1 VPFTLSFVPST
12 AKAEPTVELRDR
24 LLVGTKDTIS
34 RFGWDRTSVS
44 KICGAVGL
52 TSGAFYPRFAGRV
65 DAAIALWSESLQ
77 PMVIN
82 ETINLLDLLDR
93 EDHQGFITAMQR
105 FADGSRDLDVVIE
118 LILAAQ
124 FDERLAETVGRD
136 LREVLLARLHRE
148 DPAVAAS
155 RVLALVVA
163 FGLTMSRH
171 RSWAK
176 SLDLTQELNW
186 YFKSLTQPGPV
197 TEVPI
202 VRADYLLNP
211 RTVSDD
217 PLMSAFYEN
226 GYLALSEVG
235 YASANLKGIC
245 KRAGLTTGYLFA
257 RHGGKLDY
265 FLAVIRQGWKA
276 NFEKGVAFANEVAG
290 NYGPLVAEAVVLRE
304 FAQPDYRGQVR
315 CNLEIQ
321 RLARFNAE
329 AALMVDNQE
338 VTLLKQMTARH
349 DVPGTASFATAMAV
363 GNGMFFL
370 TTFLPGLETIDF
382 VAPLSTLLRLK
393 GITTEGD
400 ETVA

>member
-1 VPFTLSFVPST
+1 VPGTPQVAPR
-12 AKAEPTVELRDR
+12 VELRDR
-24 LLVGTKDTIS
+24 LLVGTKDAIF

-52 TSGAFYPRFAGRV
+52 TSGAFYPRFATRV
-65 DAAIALWSESLQ
+65 DAAIALWSEWLG

-82 ETINLLDLLDR
+82 EASNLLDRLDQKDR
-93 EDHQGFITAMQR
+93 QGFVTAMQH
-105 FADGSRDLDVVIE
+105 FADGSKDLDVVIE

-124 FDERLAETVGRD
+124 FDERLALIVGQD
-136 LREVLLARLHRE
+136 LREALLDRLHRE
-148 DPAVAAS
+148 DAPAAAS

-176 SLDLTQELNW
+176 NLDLTQEFNR
-186 YFKSLTQPGPV
+186 YFIGLTEPGPV
-197 TEVPI
+197 TEVPL

-211 RTVSDD
+211 RTVSHD
-217 PLMSAFYEN
+217 PLVSAFYEN

-235 YASANLKGIC
+235 YAKANLKDLC
-245 KRAGLTTGYLFA
+245 KSAGLTTGYLFA
-257 RHGGKLDY
+257 RHAGKLDY
-265 FLAVIRQGWKA
+265 FLEVIRQGWKA
-276 NFEKGVAFANEVAG
+276 NFEKGVAFSNEVERT
-290 NYGPLVAEAVVLRE
+290 YGPLIAEAVVIRE

-329 AALMVDNQE
+329 AALLVDTQE
-338 VTLLKQMTARH
+338 VQLLEQVTASL
-349 DVPGTASFATAMAV
+349 DVPNTAAFATAMAV

-370 TTFLPGLETIDF
+370 TTFLSGLETVDY
-382 VAPLSTLLRLK
+382 VAPLSTLLRLQ
-393 GITTEGD
+393 GNTTEGD
-400 ETVA
+400 GPVI